1 MKALTPILIF
11 GFVLVIVLLWFFG
24 KSAKPL
30 KGGIGPIE
38 YVLFKSSNAKVMVEI
53 ADTEAKRTKGLMF
66 RTHMPENNG
75 MLFIFQTSA
84 SHAFWMANTKIPLDI
99 IWINED
105 LRIVD
110 ISKNTPPCTESGTL
124 TSLCKAYTPKDKA
137 KYVLEVNGGYT
148 DKNEIEIGDE
158 VKFSNST
165 LPL

>member
-30 KGGIGPIE
+30 KGVTGPIE
-38 YVLFKSSNAKVMVEI
+38 YVFFKSSNTKVKVEI
-53 ADTEAKRTKGLMF
+53 ADTEAKRAKGLMF

-105 LRIVD
+105 LKIVD
-110 ISKNTPPCTESGTL
+110 ISKNTPPCTETGTL
-124 TSLCKAYTPKDKA
+124 ISLCKAYAPKDKA

-148 DKNEIEIGDE
+148 DKNKIGIGDE
-158 VKFSNST
+158 VIFSGPA